1 MMKPLVCASILL
13 ACGLIA
19 VGCGSRKEEPSASP
33 RKGTAAGAKKDG
45 SMAAKVNG
53 AVITRAD
60 IDQAVQA
67 LMNRFSGQ
75 MSPEQMAG
83 MKPVMWKQ
91 ALESLINQR
100 VLVQEADREG
110 IQADKKGIDAQVKEI
125 SSRAPSGEA
134 FQKLLASAGI
144 TEVQLRHDIGQDLK
158 IEALLDKKAPKTQ
171 GASDKEVKAYYR
183 DNPEKFKVPER
194 LRASHILVKVNPGE
208 SAEDRA
214 QKRLKLAG
222 LRGRIE
228 KGEDFAKLAGENS
241 DCPSKSQG
249 GDLGYFEKGKM
260 AKPFEDAVFAM
271 KIGQVSDVVE
281 TQFGYHL
288 IKLTG
293 HEEAR
298 VIPLEQAR
306 DKVVTF
312 LNRQK
317 RQKVVGDY
325 LQKLRG
331 SATIE
336 YAEGPRA

>member
-1 MMKPLVCASILL
+1 MMKPRVCASIVL
-13 ACGLIA
+13 ACGLMA
-19 VGCGSRKEEPSASP
+19 VGCGAWKKEP
-33 RKGTAAGAKKDG
+33 GAI
-45 SMAAKVNG
+45 MAANVNG

-60 IDQAVQA
+60 VDQAVHA
-67 LMNRFSGQ
+67 LMNRLSGQ
-75 MSPEQMAG
+75 MPPEQMAG
-83 MKPVMWKQ
+83 IKPVMWKQ

-100 VLVQEADREG
+100 LLIQEADREG
-110 IQADKKGIDAQVKEI
+110 IQADEKGIDAKMKEI

-144 TEVQLRHDIGQDLK
+144 TEAQLRHDIGQDLK
-158 IEALLDKKAPKTQ
+158 IEALLDKNAPKTQ
-171 GASDKEVKAYYR
+171 GAGDKEIKAYYR
-183 DNPEKFKVPER
+183 DNPEEFKVPER
-194 LRASHILVKVNPGE
+194 LMASHILVKVNPGE

-293 HEEAR
+293 REKAR
-298 VIPLEQAR
+298 VIPLGEAQ